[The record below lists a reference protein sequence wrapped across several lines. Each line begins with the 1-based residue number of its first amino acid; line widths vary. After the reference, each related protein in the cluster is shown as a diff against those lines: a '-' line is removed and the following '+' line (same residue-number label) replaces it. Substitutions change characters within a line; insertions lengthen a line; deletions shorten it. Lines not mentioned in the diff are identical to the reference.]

1 MFREKMG
8 TARRRLLVIVAALM
22 AVLLAW
28 PAGALAAEND
38 TEDGYEY
45 FITDSGT
52 VIKRPVSGTKP
63 KDHTTDSGT
72 STAKPNSTA
81 KDSLT
86 VTKLMLEQG
95 KVDLA
100 NLDMTQSASS
110 KSVFVEKAAMEYA
123 AQQNME
129 IGMVTNY
136 VTVRLPAA
144 SIVNSDYWKRAAT
157 SSRSFH
163 FFFRVDD
170 VKGLDLSR
178 EYRTSEQVR
187 LRAWPVSQK
196 AVELEM
202 YLRGSDNTHTYIE
215 TLDNADIT
223 IVYNYINNYRT
234 VNSRYPQQTL
244 ALLWCDTERKLKSM
258 YTTNELL
265 PTHTDTENQ
274 TMEIR
279 TPYAFGC
286 YLMVSE
292 TNADN
297 RKTVLAGVAK
307 PGQVNTTGVPAW
319 AAADVGALQSVSVL
333 PEDLSGKKFNEPISR
348 GELAAYLT
356 NVLGLGDDGK
366 ALSNPFNDVTES
378 NPYYEEILLAAREGL
393 LSGRTADSF
402 APNAA
407 ITREE
412 LACLFTR
419 AMSKAGHSYSTDRSK
434 LAAMRDADQVSA
446 WAKDSAAACLNTGLI
461 GGTDGNRFAP
471 QQNTTWAEAA
481 VMLNRLYNIV
491 H

>member
-1 MFREKMG
+1 MFMRKLR
-8 TARRRLLVIVAALM
+8 TARRRWLVIVAAL
-22 AVLLAW
+22 ALLAW
-28 PAGALAAEND
+28 PAGVLAAD
-38 TEDGYEY
+38 TKTEDGYQY
-45 FITDSGT
+45 FVTDSGT
-52 VIKRPVSGTKP
+52 VIKRPVEGTKP

-72 STAKPNSTA
+72 STARPNSTSL
-81 KDSLT
+81 DSLMIT
-86 VTKLMLEQG
+86 RLMLEQG

-144 SIVNSDYWKRAAT
+144 SIVNSDYWKKAAA

-170 VKGLDLSR
+170 VKGIDLSR

-187 LRAWPVSQK
+187 LGAWPVSQK
-196 AVELEM
+196 TVELEM

-215 TLDNADIT
+215 TLDSPDIT

-244 ALLWCDTERKLKSM
+244 AFVWCDTERKLKSM

-265 PTHTDTENQ
+265 PTHTDIENQ

-286 YLMVSE
+286 YLMVSQ

-297 RKTVLAGVAK
+297 RKTQLANAAK
-307 PGQVNTTGVPAW
+307 PGQVNTSGVPAW
-319 AAADVGALQSVSVL
+319 AAADVGALQSVSVVL
-333 PEDLSGKKFNEPISR
+333 EDLSGKRFNEPISR
-348 GELAAYLT
+348 GELAAYLA
-356 NVLGLGDDGK
+356 NVLGLYNDGT
-366 ALSNPFNDVTES
+366 ALSNPFRDVAES
-378 NPYYEEILLAAREGL
+378 SPYYEEILLAARAGL

-402 APNAA
+402 EPNAA
-407 ITREE
+407 LTREE

-419 AMSKAGHSYSTDRSK
+419 ALEKAGQSFSTDRSR

-461 GGTDGNRFAP
+461 AGTDGNRFAP
-471 QQNTTWAEAA
+471 QQKTTWAEAV

>member
-1 MFREKMG
+1 MLFR
-8 TARRRLLVIVAALM
+8 
-22 AVLLAW
+22 
-28 PAGALAAEND
+28 
-38 TEDGYEY
+38 
-45 FITDSGT
+45 
-52 VIKRPVSGTKP
+52 
-63 KDHTTDSGT
+63 
-72 STAKPNSTA
+72 
-81 KDSLT
+81 
-86 VTKLMLEQG
+86 
-95 KVDLA
+95 
-100 NLDMTQSASS
+100 
-110 KSVFVEKAAMEYA
+110 
-123 AQQNME
+123 
-129 IGMVTNY
+129 
-136 VTVRLPAA
+136 
-144 SIVNSDYWKRAAT
+144 
-157 SSRSFH
+157 SRSFH

-412 LACLFTR
+412 LACLL
-419 AMSKAGHSYSTDRSK
+419 DRKS
-434 LAAMRDADQVSA
+434 V
-446 WAKDSAAACLNTGLI
+446 
-461 GGTDGNRFAP
+461 
-471 QQNTTWAEAA
+471 
-481 VMLNRLYNIV
+481 V
-491 H
+491 